1 MRRVFIL
8 FVFCLVP
15 FSVGAQNWDFV
26 KADTRTYISGEG
38 WGETIEEADKQALA
52 AIISKISVLVSSN
65 FEQLEGEKTT
75 ADGQEYERYIESKIN
90 TFSNA
95 TLTNTES
102 VIISNEPDAHVGRWI
117 RRSEIDRIFE
127 GRKAKV
133 LEYVGNAEKAEKKGK
148 VDDALRN
155 YYWAYTMLKT
165 LQHPSEMA
173 YVAADGEPH
182 TLVSW
187 IPAQM
192 DDIFD
197 EIKPSVVAKK
207 GNDVELF
214 FKYKGNPVT
223 SLDYTYFDGSHWSN
237 IYSAKDGKG
246 VLELAPGAPGEHLQ
260 LKYEYAYRNEAHIDR
275 ELYDVINAVKGNSM
289 KGSYVTI
296 GSDVSSSA
304 AAQAVRME
312 KNVMERA
319 TKSLMKLD
327 GERYYKTVMDRIV
340 SAIRTKDYSSVDA
353 FFTEE
358 GLDMYHR
365 LVKYGNASLV
375 GEPVCKIYQ
384 YEDKVVVRSVPMSFS
399 FTKGLR
405 KAFVEDIVFTFNP
418 EGKVECLAFS
428 LDKVAAA
435 DILDKQVW
443 PDNARMA
450 IIEFLENYKTAF
462 ALERLDYIRTIFD
475 DNAVIIVGNVARA
488 AGPVQSSDGYDLS
501 VGNNTVVTRTRY
513 NKEQYL
519 KNLERCFES
528 NEFVNIRFAN
538 NDVIKAGKGGEI
550 YGIQIKQDYYSTNY
564 GDTGYLFLLVDINQP
579 KEPLIKVR
587 TWQPEPDP
595 IDGLFDLSHF

>member
-1 MRRVFIL
+1 MKRPIIL
-8 FVFCLVP
+8 FLFCLLP
-15 FSVGAQNWDFV
+15 FSVRAQSWEFV

-38 WGETIEEADKQALA
+38 WGETVEEADKQALA

-65 FEQLEGEKTT
+65 FEQLEGEKTS
-75 ADGQEYERYIESKIN
+75 ADGKEYERYIESKVS

-102 VIISNEPDAHVGRWI
+102 IIISNEPDAHVGRWI
-117 RRSEIDRIFE
+117 KRSEIDRIFE

-133 LEYVGNAEKAEKKGK
+133 IEYVGNAERAEQKGK

-165 LQHPSEMA
+165 LQHPSEMT
-173 YVAADGEPH
+173 YTDGEGESH

-187 IPAQM
+187 IPEQM
-192 DDIFD
+192 DVIFD
-197 EIKPSVVAKK
+197 EIKPSVIGKK

-214 FKYKGNPVT
+214 FKYKGSPVT

-246 VLELAPGAPGEHLQ
+246 VLELAPGATAEYLQ
-260 LKYEYAYRNEAHIDR
+260 LKYEYAYKNEAHIDR

-289 KGSYVTI
+289 RGSYVTI
-296 GSDVSSSA
+296 SSGVSSA
-304 AAQAVRME
+304 VAAQATRME
-312 KNVMERA
+312 KSVMEKA
-319 TKSLMKLD
+319 TKSLMKINGD
-327 GERYYKTVMDRIV
+327 RYYKTVMDRLV
-340 SAIRTKDYSSVDA
+340 SAIRTKAYSSVDE

-375 GEPVCKIYQ
+375 GEPVYKLYR
-384 YEDKVVVRSVPMSFS
+384 YEDRVVVRSVPMSFS
-399 FTKGLR
+399 FSKGMR
-405 KAFVEDIVFTFNP
+405 KAFVEDIVFTFNAD
-418 EGKVECLAFS
+418 GKIECLAFS
-428 LDKVAAA
+428 LDKAAAA
-435 DILDKQVW
+435 DILSKQVW

-488 AGPVQSSDGYDLS
+488 AGPARSSEGYDLT
-501 VGNNTVVTRTRY
+501 VENNTVVTRTRY

-519 KNLERCFES
+519 KNLERCFAS

-579 KEPLIKVR
+579 KEPVIKVR